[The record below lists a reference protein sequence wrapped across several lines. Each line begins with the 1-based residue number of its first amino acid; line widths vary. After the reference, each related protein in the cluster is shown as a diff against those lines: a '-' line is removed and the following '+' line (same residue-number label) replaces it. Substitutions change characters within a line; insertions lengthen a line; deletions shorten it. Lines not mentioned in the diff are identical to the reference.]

1 MVIMTSL
8 ILLAAIAAAGPG
20 FLYRRF
26 RQWWD
31 REPASIRRVERRPG
45 ETAAIA
51 LVPITGALWL
61 FAVVR
66 AWCPKRTPDVGAM
79 LRNPNNY
86 LMDNLPY
93 VAFWFTLIGLL
104 ACVIALMMAYL
115 VSVFGSNKSTDT
127 NRSVWYQTIH
137 REPPTSKLCWSRPKR
152 GRWTYRVH
160 IMLTDGTQ
168 LNGTLY
174 NYNPSHIESQER
186 DIALTNVTLVSEQT
200 SALDLSNGTTIIS
213 AAHIQFW
220 NVVHE

>member
-86 LMDNLPY
+86 LMGQSTVCCILVYSHRPVGVCDR
-93 VAFWFTLIGLL
+93 TDDGLL
-104 ACVIALMMAYL
+104 
-115 VSVFGSNKSTDT
+115 G
-127 NRSVWYQTIH
+127 
-137 REPPTSKLCWSRPKR
+137 
-152 GRWTYRVH
+152 
-160 IMLTDGTQ
+160 
-168 LNGTLY
+168 
-174 NYNPSHIESQER
+174 
-186 DIALTNVTLVSEQT
+186 
-200 SALDLSNGTTIIS
+200 IS
-213 AAHIQFW
+213 IWQQQ
-220 NVVHE
+220 VDRYK